1 MLPVA
6 RAIVENVKAAER
18 AERTHAL
25 ILTGVSQVLC
35 LFQTWASSLQHFVRS
50 LAGEISGCFPTV
62 CQLADNLV
70 AAAVQMSGARALND
84 LTLLQDAD
92 LPENFRE
99 QVGES
104 QQMIRGELNNLPKV
118 VADYLVEIP
127 SGHALRLE
135 KASESILSNA
145 DAFIQICSQ
154 NWQPHEVVLNTVEAI
169 TSSISQ
175 IRSLVVEIQCRQ
187 SVALVGGRH
196 LVIPSGGS

>member
-1 MLPVA
+1 MCCQPLLIASFSSSQLPIVLFSECESYAASA
-6 RAIVENVKAAER
+6 RAIVEDVKAAER
-18 AERTHAL
+18 AERTHAM
-25 ILTGVSQVLC
+25 ILSGVSQVLC

-104 QQMIRGELNNLPKV
+104 QQMIRRELNNLPKV

-127 SGHALRLE
+127 SGHALRYNSLE
-135 KASESILSNA
+135 
-145 DAFIQICSQ
+145 Q
-154 NWQPHEVVLNTVEAI
+154 
-169 TSSISQ
+169 
-175 IRSLVVEIQCRQ
+175 RS
-187 SVALVGGRH
+187 
-196 LVIPSGGS
+196 